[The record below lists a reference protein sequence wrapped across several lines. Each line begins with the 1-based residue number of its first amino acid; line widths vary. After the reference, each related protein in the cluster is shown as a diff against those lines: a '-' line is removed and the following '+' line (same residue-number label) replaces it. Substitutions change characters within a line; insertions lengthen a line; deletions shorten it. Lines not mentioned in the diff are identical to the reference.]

1 MLRSLRDFHSLQLE
15 AVNDLLAF
23 TGFPKIRSIDEF
35 SMVRF
40 KEDLVR
46 LDESGALQS
55 TKKKLVAAYLKIC
68 RKRELPD
75 SPGPPKNFDPEASVS
90 TILSPMNWWVFI
102 PLQPSI
108 TWHAICALEKSF
120 HHSVN

>member
-35 SMVRF
+35 RIVRF
-40 KEDLVR
+40 KENLLR
-46 LDESGALQS
+46 LDESGVLQS
-55 TKKKLVAAYLKIC
+55 IKKKIFAAYLKIC

-75 SPGPPKNFDPEASVS
+75 SAGPPKNFDPEASVS
-90 TILSPMNWWVFI
+90 TIFSPMN
-102 PLQPSI
+102 Q
-108 TWHAICALEKSF
+108 
-120 HHSVN
+120 